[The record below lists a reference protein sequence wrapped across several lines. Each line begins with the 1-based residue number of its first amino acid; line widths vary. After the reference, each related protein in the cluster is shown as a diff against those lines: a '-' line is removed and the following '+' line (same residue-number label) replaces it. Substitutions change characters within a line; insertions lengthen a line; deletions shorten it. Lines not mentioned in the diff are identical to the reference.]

1 MVVYEVGPLGRT
13 DQIVIAGLDAVER
26 ARVVFRPGGLL
37 SAEIAPHLAYVV
49 KGTVYFMDGEG
60 TVSSMGVDGRQTVV
74 TKFPIQFADQAAS
87 FSVSPDGCQ
96 LAASVLTPARNGTPW
111 TLQTMKASAGGPAQ
125 RLHTWTSNP
134 ANPPNSK
141 SPGAFRN
148 LVLVGWDSLG
158 PIAIAGSDVGYSSP
172 TAASDALWPRADYTA
187 WDFVAN
193 LDFIGGQVVHLAGDG
208 TAGAA
213 AAPPTCNAAQVSPG
227 GDITCFQAGSKDA
240 WTLSVLHSVGGTV
253 VGAMSI
259 PVGMVH
265 SGAGGLPC
273 WAGFHFN
280 QYQTQC
286 PGTYVALGPN
296 GLVAATWAVSAST
309 GVPAKTKGLWQGP
322 DGSGGSLPAFFYP
335 EKWIDAH
342 TIFGQHT
349 TGLYDAAL
357 VRIGGAQPSLE
368 DLQFTGNLVG
378 MLSA

>member
-1 MVVYEVGPLGRT
+1 M
-13 DQIVIAGLDAVER
+13 
-26 ARVVFRPGGLL
+26 
-37 SAEIAPHLAYVV
+37 
-49 KGTVYFMDGEG
+49 
-60 TVSSMGVDGRQTVV
+60 
-74 TKFPIQFADQAAS
+74 
-87 FSVSPDGCQ
+87 
-96 LAASVLTPARNGTPW
+96 
-111 TLQTMKASAGGPAQ
+111 LQTMKAAAGGPAQ
-125 RLHTWTSNP
+125 LLHTWTSSNH
-134 ANPPNSK
+134 ANSNSPVGFK
-141 SPGAFRN
+141 N

-158 PIAIAGSDVGYSSP
+158 PIAVEGSSVEYKDLHGK
-172 TAASDALWPRADYTA
+172 A

-213 AAPPTCNAAQVSPG
+213 AAPSTCNAAQVSPG

-240 WTLSVLHSVGGTV
+240 WDLSVLQSAGGIV

-265 SGAGGLPC
+265 SGVGGLPC
-273 WAGFHFN
+273 RVGFHFN
-280 QYQTQC
+280 QFWGEC
-286 PGTYVALGPN
+286 PGAFVAVGPS
-296 GLVAATWAVSAST
+296 GLVAATWATSGLPDPSASP
-309 GVPAKTKGLWQGP
+309 VPTPTTGLWRGS
-322 DGSGGSLPAFFYP
+322 DGSSGTLPAFFYP
-335 EKWIDAH
+335 ERWIDAH

>member
-1 MVVYEVGPLGRT
+1 MVVYKVGRLGST
-13 DQIVIAGLDAVER
+13 DTIVIAGLDAVGR
-26 ARVVFRPGGLL
+26 ARAVFRPGGLN
-37 SAEIAPHLAYVV
+37 AEIAPHPAYVV

-74 TKFPIQFADQAAS
+74 TKFPIQFADQTAS

-125 RLHTWTSNP
+125 LLHTWTSSNP
-134 ANPPNSK
+134 ANPANSN
-141 SPGAFRN
+141 SPGAFKN

-158 PIAIAGSDVGYSSP
+158 PIAIAGSSLRHGSS
-172 TAASDALWPRADYTA
+172 TDYTA

-213 AAPPTCNAAQVSPG
+213 AAPPTCNSAQVSPG

-240 WTLSVLHSVGGTV
+240 WNLSVLQSVGGTV

-280 QYQTQC
+280 QYQNQC
-286 PGTYVALGPN
+286 PGAYVAVGPS
-296 GLVAATWAVSAST
+296 GLVAATWATSGLPDPSAS
-309 GVPAKTKGLWQGP
+309 PAPTPTTGLWRGS
-322 DGSGGSLPAFFYP
+322 DGSSGTLPAFFYP
-335 EKWIDAH
+335 ERWIDAH

-349 TGLYDAAL
+349 TGLYDSAL
-357 VRIGGAQPSLE
+357 VRIGGAQPTLE
-368 DLQFTGNLVG
+368 DLQFSGNLVG